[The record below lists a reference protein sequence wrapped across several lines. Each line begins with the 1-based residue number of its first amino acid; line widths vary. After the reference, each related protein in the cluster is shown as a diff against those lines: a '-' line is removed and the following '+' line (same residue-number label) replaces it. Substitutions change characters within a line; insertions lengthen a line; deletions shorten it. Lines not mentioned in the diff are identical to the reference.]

1 MRKPERQTGET
12 HHTPGMQFVRC
23 TNEKT
28 SRKFMRNRLKTLGLK
43 IELSLAVSARCELLE
58 KECGKI

>member
-1 MRKPERQTGET
+1 
-12 HHTPGMQFVRC
+12 
-23 TNEKT
+23 
-28 SRKFMRNRLKTLGLK
+28 MRNRLKTLGLK